1 MLKRNQPMLLERMGK
16 MQSATDVAEYCKYDG
31 FDGLKRAISLSDE
44 EILNELDV
52 AHLRGRGGAA
62 YPLGKKWR
70 HLYHAKGTTKYIV
83 CNADEGEPG
92 TFKDKVLLS
101 EDPLSVIEGMIIA
114 GYLFSA
120 KAGYIYMRG
129 EYRRIQKTFQE
140 ALDNARQAGFLG
152 ENILGI
158 EGFNYDITII
168 SGAGAYICGEN
179 SALLNSIEGKTGQ
192 PRVKP
197 PHLADVGL
205 YLQPTLVN
213 NVESFA
219 SVPIIYEKVDKPF

>member
-31 FDGLKRAISLSDE
+31 FDGLKRAISLSGE

-129 EYRRIQKTFQE
+129 EYRRIQKHFKKH
-140 ALDNARQAGFLG
+140 
-152 ENILGI
+152 
-158 EGFNYDITII
+158 
-168 SGAGAYICGEN
+168 
-179 SALLNSIEGKTGQ
+179 SIMHDK
-192 PRVKP
+192 
-197 PHLADVGL
+197 LA
-205 YLQPTLVN
+205 
-213 NVESFA
+213 F
-219 SVPIIYEKVDKPF
+219 

>member
-92 TFKDKVLLS
+92 RNDHCWLFIFSKSRL
-101 EDPLSVIEGMIIA
+101 
-114 GYLFSA
+114 YLYA
-120 KAGYIYMRG
+120 
-129 EYRRIQKTFQE
+129 RRISQNPK
-140 ALDNARQAGFLG
+140 
-152 ENILGI
+152 NI
-158 EGFNYDITII
+158 
-168 SGAGAYICGEN
+168 SR
-179 SALLNSIEGKTGQ
+179 STG
-192 PRVKP
+192 
-197 PHLADVGL
+197 
-205 YLQPTLVN
+205 
-213 NVESFA
+213 
-219 SVPIIYEKVDKPF
+219 

>member
-16 MQSATDVAEYCKYDG
+16 MPSATDVAEYCKYDG

-101 EDPLSVIEGMIIA
+101 EANCNSIKIFKIRCGSASFSRIIA
-114 GYLFSA
+114 SFSIKLNA
-120 KAGYIYMRG
+120 HIPFYSPFLVKL
-129 EYRRIQKTFQE
+129 EVVL
-140 ALDNARQAGFLG
+140 LDNRYA
-152 ENILGI
+152 ILLVFQQI
-158 EGFNYDITII
+158 VNK
-168 SGAGAYICGEN
+168 N
-179 SALLNSIEGKTGQ
+179 
-192 PRVKP
+192 R
-197 PHLADVGL
+197 L
-205 YLQPTLVN
+205 YL
-213 NVESFA
+213 
-219 SVPIIYEKVDKPF
+219 